1 MWEWVVDVAQSP
13 ALHWSVVA
21 AAVLALVYKV
31 LTEGD
36 GLLMGDMYGDDLDI

>member
-1 MWEWVVDVAQSP
+1 MWEWVVDAAQSS
-13 ALHWSVVA
+13 ALHWTVIA

-36 GLLMGDMYGDDLDI
+36 GLMSDMYGDDLDI